1 MRTIIVTVIVTC
13 ATQPNVEC
21 DGCQKRFLSCVLRS
35 LKQGLLSPES
45 PCTVSGSCLRFPF
58 TQTLKSMAEKLPYF
72 YQCCYSPISCINT
85 PKNVFSDLVQP
96 HMIQAHFLVGA
107 PVLIHCFLLFG
118 TTKDASC
125 LSHLKNALTSTKLQS
140 QVPECL
146 AKPFPP
152 LPWWDV
158 LTPTPPSSLHVSV
171 ALPRCRSG
179 MWLISSSLHELR
191 HPFFRVL

>member
-1 MRTIIVTVIVTC
+1 MF
-13 ATQPNVEC
+13 
-21 DGCQKRFLSCVLRS
+21 FLTWFSHILYR
-35 LKQGLLSPES
+35 
-45 PCTVSGSCLRFPF
+45 
-58 TQTLKSMAEKLPYF
+58 
-72 YQCCYSPISCINT
+72 PISSWVLGGRRGGA
-85 PKNVFSDLVQP
+85 VF
-96 HMIQAHFLVGA
+96 
-107 PVLIHCFLLFG
+107 IHCYLLFG
-118 TTKDASC
+118 TTEDASC

-191 HPFFRVL
+191 HPFFRVLQEFFCTRQITSTPQLSYLVLNPLFNS